1 MASDSGTSDT
11 VMCGLGPDDRDP
23 CPPDPPMLARVKYLG
38 SFPVTGQDHASR
50 ADNVRLR
57 LQELRANSSAKSV
70 LLVISVAGIKVC
82 SPDGQG
88 VLMAHALRRI
98 SYATCEPLHAQFSF
112 LAREPRGQL
121 SLQYC
126 HSFLAGSP
134 QQAEEL
140 NSIVGNAFRMAYAA
154 QLQRQDATLSHGK
167 SNINNNNIFVNNNNN
182 NNNNNNELRHTWAQ
196 HLISSRSAPP
206 PAPPPLPP
214 AAPAAPAA
222 PSAMS
227 RPATTASSSTLPTS
241 RLASTILNPCSP
253 ESDDSNSPTELNSYR
268 RLGDKP
274 PLIKRLAMGFTGRE
288 TVDEDAS
295 DVAPLVAAVVESPT
309 NNNMVEDSPVTSHAP
324 PLHGVHGVQGS
335 LAGPLAALHAH
346 LQSRATATATAM
358 ATMAAMAHA
367 DHPKHID
374 VRLTQC
380 AHAGSM
386 DLADLKNK
394 RISQISS
401 CSSGVSSSSPG
412 TLSAAPAA
420 APAPAARC
428 GAAPTPPPLPERT
441 DSLVM
446 RPEDGDLKSA
456 PWFQAGIPREIALEV
471 LGREPVGAFMVREST
486 TKLGCFALSLR
497 VPRDFQPSGI
507 AHYLILRT
515 NKGYKIKGFT
525 KEFSTLLALIT
536 HHSVMPELL
545 PVPLALS
552 RKHVNSSRTDS
563 SRDFADVDND
573 PDYNTLADFRK
584 IMADLNV

>member
-1 MASDSGTSDT
+1 MCGEERDECASDS
-11 VMCGLGPDDRDP
+11 L
-23 CPPDPPMLARVKYLG
+23 MLAKVKYLG

-50 ADNVRLR
+50 ADNVRVR
-57 LQELRANSSAKSV
+57 LQELRANNSAKSV

-126 HSFLAGSP
+126 HSFLAASP

-154 QLQRQDATLSHGK
+154 QLQRQDATTLSHGLGK
-167 SNINNNNIFVNNNNN
+167 PAHNINNNNIFVNNNNN
-182 NNNNNNELRHTWAQ
+182 NNNNNHNDNDRHAWAHQ
-196 HLISSRSAPP
+196 LIGSRSAPP
-206 PAPPPLPP
+206 PAPPLPP
-214 AAPAAPAA
+214 AAPAPAAMSRVSRGLPLRSRAAPAA
-222 PSAMS
+222 A
-227 RPATTASSSTLPTS
+227 PA
-241 RLASTILNPCSP
+241 ASTILNPCSP

-274 PLIKRLAMGFTGRE
+274 PLIKRLAMGLTGRE
-288 TVDEDAS
+288 SVEEDA
-295 DVAPLVAAVVESPT
+295 DVAPLVSVVESPT
-309 NNNMVEDSPVTSHAP
+309 NNNLVEDSPVGAP
-324 PLHGVHGVQGS
+324 PGGTLSLGGPLGGLHGH
-335 LAGPLAALHAH
+335 LAGLHA
-346 LQSRATATATAM
+346 LQGRATLPDNVSKR
-358 ATMAAMAHA
+358 A
-367 DHPKHID
+367 D
-374 VRLTQC
+374 VNSRLSQC
-380 AHAGSM
+380 SHAGSI
-386 DLADLKNK
+386 DLSDLKGK

-401 CSSGVSSSSPG
+401 CSSGVSSHGPSAPVATTTNTTTTTSSSTHLG
-412 TLSAAPAA
+412 
-420 APAPAARC
+420 ARP

-446 RPEDGDLKSA
+446 RPEDGDLRTA

-471 LGREPVGAFMVREST
+471 LGREQVGSFMVREST

-552 RKHVNSSRTDS
+552 RKHVNTSRTDS
-563 SRDFADVDND
+563 SRDFADVDTD

>member
-1 MASDSGTSDT
+1 
-11 VMCGLGPDDRDP
+11 
-23 CPPDPPMLARVKYLG
+23 MLARVKYLG

-50 ADNVRLR
+50 ADNVRIR
-57 LQELRANSSAKSV
+57 LQELRENSSAKSV

-82 SPDGQG
+82 SPEGQG

-154 QLQRQDATLSHGK
+154 QLQRQDATLSK
-167 SNINNNNIFVNNNNN
+167 SGNNINNNNIFVNNNNN

-196 HLISSRSAPP
+196 HLISPRSAPP

-214 AAPAAPAA
+214 AAPAT

-227 RPATTASSSTLPTS
+227 RVTRGLPLRSPAAPAPASASVTASSATLPTS
-241 RLASTILNPCSP
+241 RHASAASAASTILNPCSP

-288 TVDEDAS
+288 AVDEDAS

-309 NNNMVEDSPVTSHAP
+309 NNNLVEDSPVTTHP
-324 PLHGVHGVQGS
+324 PNAAHGS

-346 LQSRATATATAM
+346 LQGRATATLPALP
-358 ATMAAMAHA
+358 
-367 DHPKHID
+367 DNSKHLD
-374 VRLTQC
+374 VRLTQLTQC
-380 AHAGSM
+380 AHALVHAGSM

-420 APAPAARC
+420 PASNNATAAPTVRC

-446 RPEDGDLKSA
+446 RPEDGDLKNA

-552 RKHVNSSRTDS
+552 RKHINSSRTDS